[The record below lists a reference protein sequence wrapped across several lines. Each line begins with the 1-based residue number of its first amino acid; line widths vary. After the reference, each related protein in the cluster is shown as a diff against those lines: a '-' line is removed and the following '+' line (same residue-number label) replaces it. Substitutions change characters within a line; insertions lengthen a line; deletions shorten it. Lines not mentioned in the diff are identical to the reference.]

1 MFLLIIIEKCQNM
14 KAGQFCILTDTVQCH
29 SDYCFVSR
37 KLLLSVIIGMAEY
50 HYNYY
55 LVSIRVLLRVI
66 ESSVPVENTI
76 EMTL

>member
-1 MFLLIIIEKCQNM
+1 MFLLIITEKCQHM
-14 KAGQFCILTDTVQCH
+14 KVGQICILTDTVQCQY
-29 SDYCFVSR
+29 DYCFVSQ

-66 ESSVPVENTI
+66 ESSVLLENTI
-76 EMTL
+76 E